1 MDGEERLHSTHTA
14 SGAVPVDRFVCRG
27 VRQGEGF
34 YSLRCSP
41 VWYGRGGLVW
51 CGMFWRNDDGSR
63 QKWCFDQWQLSNG
76 AFVFPW
82 VHCLGLALV
91 SLGMSPTAMIR
102 GTQIQKVDG
111 LSMSRVLEAMF
122 VVQFLQTTAETTE
135 SNYLRQD
142 NKRER
147 EREREMCVMPAL
159 GSESAATVGLDGGA
173 AQPMRCRIPPDGS
186 QLPLSPKR
194 AVRCLGLSSI
204 HLRPS
209 GCMGI
214 MEGGES
220 EWLGGG
226 ACCSSGPLLA
236 PL

>member
-147 EREREMCVMPAL
+147 ERERDVCHASLGLRECGHRRSRWRRCAADALSHPARRFPT
-159 GSESAATVGLDGGA
+159 A
-173 AQPMRCRIPPDGS
+173 
-186 QLPLSPKR
+186 PLSQTG
-194 AVRCLGLSSI
+194 CSLS
-204 HLRPS
+204 RPLVHPS
-209 GCMGI
+209 SPIRMHGNH
-214 MEGGES
+214 GGR
-220 EWLGGG
+220 GK
-226 ACCSSGPLLA
+226 
-236 PL
+236 